1 MAHSIHDRV
10 TDIWMSVVLGID
22 EKRSRSWRTK
32 KSQLGLYGKLKKSLP
47 SLAVLAFAKD
57 DNVDRLVLTSSA
69 SSFGFLPSR
78 YSCPRPIKTVSY
90 SRKAVSP
97 DPGPFDKR
105 SL

>member
-1 MAHSIHDRV
+1 
-10 TDIWMSVVLGID
+10 MSVVLGMV
-22 EKRSRSWRTK
+22 EKRSRSWRTDK
-32 KSQLGLYGKLKKSLP
+32 YQLGLYIKPKEDLP

-69 SSFGFLPSR
+69 SSFGFLQSR
-78 YSCPRPIKTVSY
+78 YSSPRPIKTVSY
-90 SRKAVSP
+90 SRNAVSP